1 MPRSVSSGP
10 RWTRTAGPTDS
21 PPRQVVRDWCRLGG
35 WRAAARE
42 RMQRVRPLALNQP
55 ELCRVRTHS
64 ALRGAL
70 VLPADGAPSTGPS
83 RRAYRA
89 RSPVLDG
96 PGWHR
101 RWVPSACSKAAH
113 STRKSHSRSM
123 TPASWHLADATT
135 PASPRAR
142 AAPSPQ
148 RMGPRRHRHRRR
160 DPVRG
165 LRLRAPSSTPTAGSA
180 TACRAASSSSAM
192 RPHVDAG
199 RQRAAALNL
208 AVSYRPSARTTRDAP
223 GACCALAR
231 SAPVRAGR
239 AVIGLSGAESI
250 AERSFRRP
258 MSC

>member
-165 LRLRAPSSTPTAGSA
+165 LRLRAPRARPLPDRPRHAGRHRRAVRCARTSTPGVNVPRRSTSPSA
-180 TACRAASSSSAM
+180 TARARGRPVMRQARAA
-192 RPHVDAG
+192 RW
-199 RQRAAALNL
+199 
-208 AVSYRPSARTTRDAP
+208 RD
-223 GACCALAR
+223 R
-231 SAPVRAGR
+231 HR
-239 AVIGLSGAESI
+239 
-250 AERSFRRP
+250 
-258 MSC
+258 